1 MSNSHGQS
9 GSTFTALFIRR
20 PVLALVLNA
29 LIVVAGL
36 AAFYGVD
43 VRELPDVD
51 RPVVTVTT
59 TFQAA
64 AAETVDRELT
74 AAIEGA
80 VSRVSGVKSIS
91 SSSSFGTSRVTV
103 EFNDGVDLNVA
114 AADMRDAISRIT
126 NTLPEQADPPQIVKA
141 DANADAVMRLAV
153 TSTTMAVEDMTVLV
167 EDQIKDVLASV
178 PGVAD
183 VQINGNRSKIFRID
197 IDQGKL
203 ASLGLT
209 VANVRTALNTMAFDT
224 PAGQI
229 NSSAQSIVVRATAPV
244 STPEDFENIIIK
256 DRTKIR
262 DVATVT
268 LGPDIGTSTLRA
280 NGKTGIG
287 LGIIRQAQSN
297 TLDISKGVRTAIGQL
312 QKTLPEGVDIRVT
325 SDDADFINGAVH
337 EVEIALGAS
346 VFIIILI
353 IYLFLW
359 DLRATL
365 IPAVSMPV
373 ALIGTI
379 SAIYL
384 AGFSIN
390 ILTLLALVLATG
402 LVVDDAIVV
411 LENIVRRRNQG
422 MGPRAAAVLGTQ
434 EVFFAVIAT
443 TVTLAAV
450 FVPLSFLPG
459 QTGGLFRE
467 FGFVLAICVLLS
479 AVVALTLCPMLAS
492 RLLSASEAKHEDI
505 NHSPGLVR
513 RVGGWFLEAYRRMLH
528 GCLAAP
534 WLVVLASLLFAG
546 AAFGAFSLLKQELTP
561 TEDRASAFLRITAP
575 QGVSLEYL
583 NDQMRQ
589 IETLIQPMRDS
600 GEIQN
605 TFSIAGQNGN
615 TNRGFMVLSLATWKE
630 RHRSQQEILADV
642 SKRVRNIPGI
652 QVFAAQPNSLGIRG
666 AGNGLQFA
674 IVGTNYADLGTAA
687 AKIVSALEKDK
698 RFDRPRLTNEPTQPQ
713 LSVSID
719 RERASDLGI
728 DITGLAEAL
737 QSVLDGYK
745 IGSVYIEDRSFDVKL
760 VSTTNPINDPTD
772 LENVFMRTS
781 DGRFVPMATI
791 AKLTEV
797 AVPPALTREQQMRS
811 VAITAALSP
820 DFALGDAYKV
830 AQEVAAPL
838 LPPGYRLIPLAE
850 AATLGENSASMF
862 VTFGFAILIILLVL
876 AAQFESFISAV
887 IVMATVPLGLACAVF
902 AMVLTGTSMNVY
914 SQIGLV
920 LLVGIMA
927 KNGILIVE
935 FANHLRDQGRSVRQA
950 IEEASN
956 IRLRPVVMT
965 MLCAILGGVPLVLA
979 SGAGAEARIALGWV
993 IVGGLGLAT
1002 ASTLFLTPVA
1012 YLLLAGFSKPKAE
1025 EEARLERELLE
1036 VVSQPPLPA
1045 E

>member
-1 MSNSHGQS
+1 MTAQNSNLDTS
-9 GSTFTALFIRR
+9 FTALFIRR
-20 PVLALVLNA
+20 PVMALVLNA

-36 AAFYGVD
+36 AAYYGVD

-51 RPVVTVTT
+51 RPVVTVSTI
-59 TFQAA
+59 FESA

-74 AAIEGA
+74 SAIEGA

-91 SSSSFGTSRVTV
+91 SSSSFGSSRVTV

-141 DANADAVMRLAV
+141 DANSDAVMRLAV
-153 TSTTMAVEDMTVLV
+153 TSDTMAVEDMTVLV
-167 EDQIKDVLASV
+167 EDQIEDVLASV

-183 VQINGNRSKIFRID
+183 VQINGDRNKIFRID

-203 ASLGLT
+203 ASLGMNVADIRNALT
-209 VANVRTALNTMAFDT
+209 TMAFDT
-224 PAGQI
+224 PAGQL
-229 NSSAQSIVVRATAPV
+229 NSNDQSIVVRATAPV
-244 STPEDFENIIIK
+244 TTPEEFENIIIK
-256 DRTKIR
+256 GRTKIR

-268 LGPDIGTSTLRA
+268 LGPDIGTSSLRA

-297 TLDISKGVRTAIGQL
+297 TLDISTGVRAAVAQL
-312 QKTLPEGVDIRVT
+312 QQTLPEGVDIRVT

-346 VFIIILI
+346 VLIIIAI

-359 DLRATL
+359 DIRATL

-492 RLLSASEAKHEDI
+492 RLLSASEASHQEVA
-505 NHSPGLVR
+505 HAPGVVGRIGDRL
-513 RVGGWFLEAYRRMLH
+513 GGWYKWLLH
-528 GCLAAP
+528 ACLAAP
-534 WLVVLASLLFAG
+534 WIVVITSIIFAG

-561 TEDRASAFLRITAP
+561 TEDRAATFLRITAP

-583 NDQMRQ
+583 NDEMRQ
-589 IETLIQPMRDS
+589 IETLIQPLRDS

-615 TNRGFMVLSLATWKE
+615 TNRGFMVLSLAKWNE
-630 RHRSQQEILADV
+630 RSRTQQEIVADV
-642 SKRVRNIPGI
+642 SKRVRSVPGI
-652 QVFAAQPNSLGIRG
+652 QVFASQPNSLGIRG

-674 IVGTNYADLGTAA
+674 VVGTSYAELGTTA
-687 AKIVSALEKDK
+687 AKIVSELEKDP

-713 LSVSID
+713 LAVTID

-728 DITGLAEAL
+728 DITGLAQAL

-760 VSTTNPINDPTD
+760 VSTTDPINDPTD
-772 LENVFMRTS
+772 LENVFLRTQ
-781 DGRFVPMATI
+781 DGRFVPMSTI
-791 AKLTEV
+791 AQLKEV

-811 VAITAALSP
+811 VAITASLSP
-820 DFALGDAYKV
+820 SFALGDAY
-830 AQEVAAPL
+830 AQAQKIAEPL

-850 AATLGENSASMF
+850 AATLGENSSSMII
-862 VTFGFAILIILLVL
+862 TFGFAILIILLVL

-902 AMVLTGTSMNVY
+902 AMVMTGTSMNVY

-935 FANHLRDQGRSVRQA
+935 FANHLRDQGRNVRQA
-950 IEEASN
+950 IEEAAT

-1025 EEARLERELLE
+1025 EEARLQRELLQ
-1036 VVSQPPLPA
+1036 VSTKAQLPA

>member
-1 MSNSHGQS
+1 MSTSNGQNDS
-9 GSTFTALFIRR
+9 SFTALFIRR
-20 PVLALVLNA
+20 PVMALVLNA

-36 AAFYGVD
+36 AAWYGVD

-51 RPVVTVTT
+51 RPVVTVSTD
-59 TFQAA
+59 FESA

-74 AAIEGA
+74 SAIEGA

-91 SSSSFGTSRVTV
+91 SSSSFGSSRVTV

-126 NTLPEQADPPQIVKA
+126 NTLPDEADPPRIVKA
-141 DANADAVMRLAV
+141 DANSDAVMRLAV
-153 TSTTMAVEDMTVLV
+153 TSDTMAVEDMTVLV
-167 EDQIKDVLASV
+167 EDQIEDVLASV

-183 VQINGNRSKIFRID
+183 VQVNGNRSKIFRID
-197 IDQGKL
+197 IDQGKV
-203 ASLGLT
+203 ASLGMNIADIRNALT
-209 VANVRTALNTMAFDT
+209 TMAFDT
-224 PAGQI
+224 PAGQL
-229 NSSAQSIVVRATAPV
+229 NSNDQSIVVRATAPV

-256 DRTKIR
+256 GQTKIR

-268 LGPDIGTSTLRA
+268 MGPDIGTSILRA

-297 TLDISKGVRTAIGQL
+297 TLDISKGVRAAVAQL
-312 QKTLPEGVDIRVT
+312 QQTLPEGVDIRVT
-325 SDDADFINGAVH
+325 SDDADFVNGAVH
-337 EVEIALGAS
+337 EVEIALGVS
-346 VFIIILI
+346 VVIIILI

-359 DLRATL
+359 DIRATL
-365 IPAVSMPV
+365 IPAVSLPV

-422 MGPRAAAVLGTQ
+422 MGPRAAAVLGTE

-492 RLLSASEAKHEDI
+492 RLLSASEAKHQDVT
-505 NHSPGLVR
+505 HTPGRVA
-513 RVGGWFLEAYRRMLH
+513 RVGSWFGNLYKRMLH
-528 GCLAAP
+528 VCLAAP
-534 WLVVLASLLFAG
+534 WIVVVISVLFAG

-561 TEDRASAFLRITAP
+561 VEDRASAFLRITAP

-583 NDQMRQ
+583 GDEMRQ
-589 IETLIQPMRDS
+589 IEQLIQPLRDS

-630 RHRSQQEILADV
+630 RTRSQQEILADV

-674 IVGTNYADLGTAA
+674 VVGTSYAELGTTA
-687 AKIVSALEKDK
+687 AKIVAELEKDS

-713 LSVSID
+713 LAVSID
-719 RERASDLGI
+719 RERASDLNI
-728 DITGLAEAL
+728 NITGLAEAL

-745 IGSVYIEDRSFDVKL
+745 VGSVYIEDRSYDVKL
-760 VSTTNPINDPTD
+760 VSSTNPINDPTD
-772 LENVFMRTS
+772 LENVFLRTG
-781 DGRFVPMATI
+781 DGRFVPMSTI

-811 VAITAALSP
+811 VAITSSLQPGFCTRRCLQGMCRRSPRLCCPPAIASFRWLKPRRWGKIHPAWSRLSALPS
-820 DFALGDAYKV
+820 
-830 AQEVAAPL
+830 
-838 LPPGYRLIPLAE
+838 
-850 AATLGENSASMF
+850 
-862 VTFGFAILIILLVL
+862 
-876 AAQFESFISAV
+876 
-887 IVMATVPLGLACAVF
+887 
-902 AMVLTGTSMNVY
+902 
-914 SQIGLV
+914 
-920 LLVGIMA
+920 
-927 KNGILIVE
+927 
-935 FANHLRDQGRSVRQA
+935 
-950 IEEASN
+950 
-956 IRLRPVVMT
+956 
-965 MLCAILGGVPLVLA
+965 
-979 SGAGAEARIALGWV
+979 
-993 IVGGLGLAT
+993 
-1002 ASTLFLTPVA
+1002 
-1012 YLLLAGFSKPKAE
+1012 
-1025 EEARLERELLE
+1025 
-1036 VVSQPPLPA
+1036 
-1045 E
+1045 

>member
-1 MSNSHGQS
+1 MSSSKGQAD
-9 GSTFTALFIRR
+9 FTALFIRR
-20 PVLALVLNA
+20 PVLSLVLNA

-51 RPVVTVTT
+51 RPVVTVSTDFT
-59 TFQAA
+59 SA

-74 AAIEGA
+74 SAIEGA

-91 SSSSFGTSRVTV
+91 SSSSFGNSRVTV
-103 EFNDGVDLNVA
+103 EFNDNVDLNVA
-114 AADMRDAISRIT
+114 AADMRDAISRIS
-126 NTLPEQADPPQIVKA
+126 NTLPDEADPPRIVKA
-141 DANADAVMRLAV
+141 DANSDAVMRLAV
-153 TSTTMAVEDMTVLV
+153 TSDTMAVEDMTVLV
-167 EDQIKDVLASV
+167 EDQIEDVLASV

-203 ASLGLT
+203 SGLGMNI
-209 VANVRTALNTMAFDT
+209 ADIRNALNTMAFDT
-224 PAGQI
+224 PAGQL
-229 NSSAQSIVVRATAPV
+229 NSNDQSIVVRAQAPV
-244 STPEDFENIIIK
+244 TTPEDFENIIIK
-256 DRTKIR
+256 NQTRIR

-268 LGPDIGTSTLRA
+268 LGPDIGTSSLRA

-297 TLDISKGVRTAIGQL
+297 TLDISKGVRAAVEEL
-312 QKTLPEGVDIRVT
+312 QKTLPKGVDIRVT

-346 VFIIILI
+346 VLIIILI

-359 DLRATL
+359 DFKATL

-492 RLLSASEAKHEDI
+492 RLLSASERRHEEVA
-505 NHSPGLVR
+505 HAPGV
-513 RVGGWFLEAYRRMLH
+513 VGRIGSWFGGLYARMLH
-528 GCLAAP
+528 ACLAAP
-534 WLVVLASLLFAG
+534 WIVVIVSVLFAG

-561 TEDRASAFLRITAP
+561 TEDRAAAFLRITAP

-583 NDQMRQ
+583 GDEMRK
-589 IETLIQPMRDS
+589 IEALIQPLRDA
-600 GEIQN
+600 GEIEN

-615 TNRGFMVLSLATWKE
+615 TNRGFMVLSLAKWKE
-630 RHRSQQEILADV
+630 RQRSQQEIVADV
-642 SKRVRNIPGI
+642 SRLVRDIPGI

-674 IVGTNYADLGTAA
+674 VVGSSYSELGTTA
-687 AKIVSALEKDK
+687 AKIVSELEKDP

-713 LSVSID
+713 LAVSID
-719 RERASDLGI
+719 RERASDLRI
-728 DITGLAEAL
+728 DISGLAEAL

-745 IGSVYIEDRSFDVKL
+745 VGSVYIEDRSFDVKL
-760 VSTTNPINDPTD
+760 VATINPINDPTD
-772 LENVFMRTS
+772 LENVFLRTG
-781 DGRFVPMATI
+781 DGRFVPMSTI

-811 VAITAALSP
+811 VAVTAGLRA

-830 AQEVAAPL
+830 AQQVAAPL

-850 AATLGENSASMF
+850 AATLGENSASMM
-862 VTFGFAILIILLVL
+862 VTFGFALLIILLVL
-876 AAQFESFISAV
+876 AAQFEGFISAI

-902 AMVLTGTSMNVY
+902 AMVMTGTSMNVY

-935 FANHLRDQGRSVRQA
+935 FANHLRDQGKGVREA

-1012 YLLLAGFSKPKAE
+1012 YLLLAGFSKPKIE
-1025 EEARLERELLE
+1025 EEARLNRELLE
-1036 VVSQPPLPA
+1036 VDSRPRLAA

>member
-1 MSNSHGQS
+1 MNNEKADAS
-9 GSTFTALFIRR
+9 FTALFIRR
-20 PVLALVLNA
+20 PVMALVLNA

-36 AAFYGVD
+36 AAYYGVD

-51 RPVVTVTT
+51 RPVVTVSTI
-59 TFQAA
+59 FESA

-74 AAIEGA
+74 SAIEGA

-91 SSSSFGTSRVTV
+91 SSSSFGQSRVTV

-126 NTLPEQADPPQIVKA
+126 NTLPDEADPPQIVKA
-141 DANADAVMRLAV
+141 DANSDAVMRLAV
-153 TSTTMAVEDMTVLV
+153 TSDTMAVEDMTVLV
-167 EDQIKDVLASV
+167 EDQIEDVLASV

-183 VQINGNRSKIFRID
+183 VQVNGDRNKIFRID
-197 IDQGKL
+197 IDQDKL
-203 ASLGLT
+203 ASLGMNVADVRNALT
-209 VANVRTALNTMAFDT
+209 TMAFDT
-224 PAGQI
+224 PAGQL
-229 NSSAQSIVVRATAPV
+229 NSNTQSIVVRATAPV
-244 STPEDFENIIIK
+244 TTPEEFEDIFIK
-256 DRTKIR
+256 GQTRIR

-268 LGPDIGTSTLRA
+268 LGPDIGTSSLRA

-297 TLDISKGVRTAIGQL
+297 TLDISKGVRAAVAQL
-312 QKTLPEGVDIRVT
+312 QQTLPDGVDIRVT

-346 VFIIILI
+346 VLIIILI

-359 DLRATL
+359 DFRATL

-373 ALIGTI
+373 ALIGTV

-384 AGFSIN
+384 AGFSVN

-422 MGPRAAAVLGTQ
+422 MGPRAAAVLGTE

-492 RLLSASEAKHEDI
+492 RLLSASEAKHHDVA
-505 NHSPGLVR
+505 HAPGIVG
-513 RVGGWFLEAYRRMLH
+513 RVGASLGNAYKHILH
-528 GCLAAP
+528 ACLAAP
-534 WLVVLASLLFAG
+534 WIVILVSVLFAG

-561 TEDRASAFLRITAP
+561 TEDRSAAFLRITAP

-583 NDQMRQ
+583 TDEMRQ
-589 IETLIQPMRDS
+589 IETLIQPLRDS
-600 GEIQN
+600 GEISN
-605 TFSIAGQNGN
+605 TFSIAGQGGN
-615 TNRGFMVLSLATWKE
+615 TNRGFMVLSLASWSDRT
-630 RHRSQQEILADV
+630 RTQQEIVADV
-642 SKRVRNIPGI
+642 SKRVRGIPGI

-674 IVGTNYADLGTAA
+674 VVGTSYAELGTAA
-687 AKIVSALEKDK
+687 AKIVSELEKDR

-713 LSVSID
+713 LAVSID
-719 RERASDLGI
+719 REKASDLGI
-728 DITGLAEAL
+728 EITGLAEAL

-772 LENVFMRTS
+772 LENVFLRTQ
-781 DGRFVPMATI
+781 DGRFVPMSTI
-791 AKLTEV
+791 AQLKEV

-811 VAITAALSP
+811 VAITASLAP
-820 DFALGDAYKV
+820 DFALGDAYAT

-838 LPPGYRLIPLAE
+838 LPAGYRIIPLAE
-850 AATLGENSASMF
+850 AATLGENTSSMM
-862 VTFGFAILIILLVL
+862 VTFGFAILVILLVL
-876 AAQFESFISAV
+876 AAQFESFISAL

-902 AMVLTGTSMNVY
+902 AMVMTGTSMNVY

-950 IEEASN
+950 IEEAAT

-1012 YLLLAGFSKPKAE
+1012 YLLLAGFTKPKIE
-1025 EEARLERELLE
+1025 EEARLQRELKQ
-1036 VVSQPPLPA
+1036 VADQAAALPA

>member
-1 MSNSHGQS
+1 MSSSKGQAD
-9 GSTFTALFIRR
+9 FTALFIRR
-20 PVLALVLNA
+20 PILSLVLNA

-51 RPVVTVTT
+51 RPVVTVSTDFT
-59 TFQAA
+59 SA

-74 AAIEGA
+74 SAIEGA

-91 SSSSFGTSRVTV
+91 SSSSFGNSRVTV
-103 EFNDGVDLNVA
+103 EFNDNVDLNVA
-114 AADMRDAISRIT
+114 AADMRDAISRIS
-126 NTLPEQADPPQIVKA
+126 NTLPDEADPPRIVKA
-141 DANADAVMRLAV
+141 DANSDAVMRLAV
-153 TSTTMAVEDMTVLV
+153 TSDTMAVEDMTVLV
-167 EDQIKDVLASV
+167 EDQIEDVLASV

-203 ASLGLT
+203 SGLGMNI
-209 VANVRTALNTMAFDT
+209 ADIRNALNTMAFDT
-224 PAGQI
+224 PAGQL
-229 NSSAQSIVVRATAPV
+229 NSNDQSIVVRAQAPV
-244 STPEDFENIIIK
+244 TTPEDFENIIIK
-256 DRTKIR
+256 NQTRIR

-268 LGPDIGTSTLRA
+268 LGPDIGTSSLRA

-297 TLDISKGVRTAIGQL
+297 TLDISKGVRAAVEEL
-312 QKTLPEGVDIRVT
+312 QKTLPKGVDIRVT

-346 VFIIILI
+346 VLIIILI

-359 DLRATL
+359 DFKATL

-492 RLLSASEAKHEDI
+492 RLLSASERRHEEVA
-505 NHSPGLVR
+505 HAPGV
-513 RVGGWFLEAYRRMLH
+513 VGRIGSWFGGLYARMLH
-528 GCLAAP
+528 ACLAAP
-534 WLVVLASLLFAG
+534 WIVVIVSVLFAG

-561 TEDRASAFLRITAP
+561 TEDRAAAFLRITAP

-583 NDQMRQ
+583 GDEMRK
-589 IETLIQPMRDS
+589 IEALIQPLRDA
-600 GEIQN
+600 GEIEN

-615 TNRGFMVLSLATWKE
+615 TNRGFMVLSLAKWKE
-630 RHRSQQEILADV
+630 RQRSQQEIVADV
-642 SKRVRNIPGI
+642 SRLVRDIPGI

-674 IVGTNYADLGTAA
+674 VVGSSYSELGTTA
-687 AKIVSALEKDK
+687 AKIVSELEKDP

-713 LSVSID
+713 LAVSID
-719 RERASDLGI
+719 RERASDLRI
-728 DITGLAEAL
+728 DISGLAEAL

-745 IGSVYIEDRSFDVKL
+745 VGSVYIEDRSFDVKL
-760 VSTTNPINDPTD
+760 VATINPINDPTD
-772 LENVFMRTS
+772 LENVFLRTG
-781 DGRFVPMATI
+781 DGRFVPMSTI

-811 VAITAALSP
+811 VAVTAGLRA

-830 AQEVAAPL
+830 AQQVAAPL

-850 AATLGENSASMF
+850 AATLGENSASMM
-862 VTFGFAILIILLVL
+862 VTFGFALLIILLVL
-876 AAQFESFISAV
+876 AAQFEGFISAI

-902 AMVLTGTSMNVY
+902 AMVMTGTSMNVY

-935 FANHLRDQGRSVRQA
+935 FANHLRDQGKGVREA

-1012 YLLLAGFSKPKAE
+1012 YLLLAGFSKPKIE
-1025 EEARLERELLE
+1025 EEARLNRELLE
-1036 VVSQPPLPA
+1036 VDSRPRLAA